1 VCTHLKYIS
10 KQARDSLGLFLELR
24 SHFSWCVYVF
34 WGGGCLACLVL
45 LGPACLGVS
54 CGIPILLSDAPRE
67 VSLSSCM
74 ICFLS
79 LGPGTPTLAGGCLDF
94 TILETPLLLPTFHKL
109 SLPLHAPEWLL

>member
-45 LGPACLGVS
+45 LGPACLGVDGDLVGS
-54 CGIPILLSDAPRE
+54 PFFSQMP
-67 VSLSSCM
+67 
-74 ICFLS
+74 
-79 LGPGTPTLAGGCLDF
+79 
-94 TILETPLLLPTFHKL
+94 
-109 SLPLHAPEWLL
+109 PERCH